1 MTSEALIQSLS
12 DLISVS
18 LEKWIASH
26 HLSLRS
32 ASLTSALRAP
42 PSKGRRDRYTQNA
55 PHSRPFLWKGLSSVA
70 RRGWLPRM
78 LEMRFPISLSP
89 PLSGIAFIK
98 IDAKRRTSVCKEDF
112 STSLE
117 MTIRQERLVF
127 RRGVLAT
134 SKPISR
140 LHTIPSHSVRRRQET
155 DFPSPLPLPS
165 PVRRGQACGPHRG
178 SHS

>member
-1 MTSEALIQSLS
+1 M
-12 DLISVS
+12 D
-18 LEKWIASH
+18 
-26 HLSLRS
+26 
-32 ASLTSALRAP
+32 SLTSSFTPPCVTQPPPCGHLLPKEGGIDTLKTPHILAP
-42 PSKGRRDRYTQNA
+42 SSGRGCLAQRDGVG
-55 PHSRPFLWKGLSSVA
+55 S
-70 RRGWLPRM
+70 PRM

-98 IDAKRRTSVCKEDF
+98 IDTKRRTSVCKEDF

-140 LHTIPSHSVRRRQET
+140 LHMLPCHSVRRRQET
-155 DFPSPLPLPS
+155 DYPSPLPLPS
-165 PVRRGQACGPHRG
+165 PVHHGQACGPHRG

>member
-1 MTSEALIQSLS
+1 MTRETLIQSLS

-26 HLSLRS
+26 HLSLHS
-32 ASLTSALRAP
+32 APLTSALRAP

-55 PHSRPFLWKGLSSVA
+55 PHSSPFLWKGLSSVA

-98 IDAKRRTSVCKEDF
+98 IDAERRTSVCKEDF

-117 MTIRQERLVF
+117 ITIRQKRLVF

-155 DFPSPLPLPS
+155 DFPSPFLLPS